1 MYFASKTAFVFKKY
15 FPRIVRLHLCNISL
29 TIVDKHIW
37 QWMWTVVIFQVTMKL
52 RTRRKQIRLLLFSI
66 YVFVNI
72 RESIHI
78 CTQSHSHVPVHASFL
93 NTCNTYTLQEFHL
106 HRKIWNSKC
115 IETRTTANER
125 NSHCQAGQQIMHLL
139 EFQLLHG
146 GMGHHLSSIRMYND
160 LYIQF

>member
-72 RESIHI
+72 KESIHI
-78 CTQSHSHVPVHASFL
+78 CT
-93 NTCNTYTLQEFHL
+93 YTHMYPCT
-106 HRKIWNSKC
+106 HYSWIRVTPTHYKNSIC
-115 IETRTTANER
+115 IGKYEIANVSKHER
-125 NSHCQAGQQIMHLL
+125 RQMNGIHTVKPA
-139 EFQLLHG
+139 
-146 GMGHHLSSIRMYND
+146 NK
-160 LYIQF
+160 